1 VNNFGFIHGRI
12 ILKKLKNYILNIM
25 DVKIKILLIATSVVL
40 LYLLLSSISSV
51 YITDKTNTGFSYL
64 EKGDEVVKYYCNRS
78 IINISIFSKEVTV
91 TAFSYQDVDSMLIA
105 QPDLTI
111 ISLEVF
117 NSLEVY
123 WRYILCIVI
132 L

>member
-1 VNNFGFIHGRI
+1 MN
-12 ILKKLKNYILNIM
+12 
-25 DVKIKILLIATSVVL
+25 VKIKILLIATSVVL
-40 LYLLLSSISSV
+40 LYLLVSSIFSV

-64 EKGDEVVKYYCNRS
+64 KNGDEVVKYYCNRS
-78 IINISIFSKEVTV
+78 VINISIFPKEVTV
-91 TAFSYQDVDSMLIA
+91 TAFSYQDADSMLIA

-117 NSLEVY
+117 NSLKVY
-123 WRYILCIVI
+123 WRCILCIVI

>member
-1 VNNFGFIHGRI
+1 VNNFGFLHGRI

-25 DVKIKILLIATSVVL
+25 NVKIKILLIATSVVL
-40 LYLLLSSISSV
+40 LYLLVSSIFSV

-64 EKGDEVVKYYCNRS
+64 KNGDEVVKYYCNRS
-78 IINISIFSKEVTV
+78 VINISIFPKEVTV
-91 TAFSYQDVDSMLIA
+91 TAFSYQDADSMLIA

-117 NSLEVY
+117 NSLKVY
-123 WRYILCIVI
+123 WRCILCIVI